1 MPQQNNSGEIQSVQ
15 TAFQIL
21 EELRRRNEAS
31 LMELTDAFSLS
42 KSSIHNYLSTLEG
55 DGYVVKDG
63 STYRLSLKHLALGG
77 KARRREQIYDIAR
90 DEVTDLAE
98 ETGEMANLL
107 VEENGKGIYIHRDHG
122 ADAVKTDS
130 YVGQRVNLHSTA
142 LGNAILAHLPEERV
156 DEIIERHGLPEM
168 TENTITE
175 RDELFERLKRVR
187 TEGVAFDDEARVKG
201 LRCVAVPIVNND
213 DVVEGAISVSGPTSR
228 LQGDR
233 FRSELPAKLK
243 SVANVIELNITYT

>member
-1 MPQQNNSGEIQSVQ
+1 MDNVCCGSSPTRRSSRRCPTLSAVRGRFRRTRGGEY
-15 TAFQIL
+15 
-21 EELRRRNEAS
+21 RH
-31 LMELTDAFSLS
+31 ELT
-42 KSSIHNYLSTLEG
+42 
-55 DGYVVKDG
+55 
-63 STYRLSLKHLALGG
+63 
-77 KARRREQIYDIAR
+77 
-90 DEVTDLAE
+90 
-98 ETGEMANLL
+98 AN
-107 VEENGKGIYIHRDHG
+107 
-122 ADAVKTDS
+122 
-130 YVGQRVNLHSTA
+130 STA
-142 LGNAILAHLPEERV
+142 LGNAILAHLPEDRV
-156 DEIIERHGLPEM
+156 DEIIEQHGLPEM

-233 FRSELPAKLK
+233 FRSKLPAKLK